1 MATITEEQRKEYIKE
16 VQTFLRTISQFD
28 ERIPRVAV
36 DGIYDEQTADVV
48 GIFQKIAGLPVTN
61 EVDKATFDAI
71 FNAFVAIERI
81 NEQAEKIVG
90 FPNKDTVL
98 NIGDKGFE
106 VYLLQVMLNELSQ
119 RFNNIEKVAITG
131 TYDQNTENALNQFK
145 KSANITADGLD
156 KDSWNIVARSFNN
169 THKEN

>member
-61 EVDKATFDAI
+61 EVDKATFNAI

-81 NEQAEKIVG
+81 NE
-90 FPNKDTVL
+90 L
-98 NIGDKGFE
+98 C
-106 VYLLQVMLNELSQ
+106 
-119 RFNNIEKVAITG
+119 
-131 TYDQNTENALNQFK
+131 
-145 KSANITADGLD
+145 D
-156 KDSWNIVARSFNN
+156 KDSFVEIYSGVRHNCTSFGMEKKDIPYDGVITGFGKINGI
-169 THKEN
+169 HADC